1 MFYMINLMG
10 PNSSEREIWPK
21 ADGQG
26 IYYFEQFGLSRDT
39 APSMDYYMRIASKD
53 PNSLFSLLISHFS
66 ILCHTRH
73 CFDSHVLS
81 YLILSPSF
89 VTQGQREFFI
99 SSKWS
104 TSKKKM
110 HSF

>member
-53 PNSLFSLLISHFS
+53 PNSLFSLLISRFS
-66 ILCHTRH
+66 TLCHK
-73 CFDSHVLS
+73 DIVLTLMS
-81 YLILSPSF
+81 SPILFYLLRS
-89 VTQGQREFFI
+89 
-99 SSKWS
+99 
-104 TSKKKM
+104 
-110 HSF
+110 

>member
-53 PNSLFSLLISHFS
+53 PNSLFSLLITHFS
-66 ILCHTRH
+66 ILSVIQ
-73 CFDSHVLS
+73 DIVLTLMS
-81 YLILSPSF
+81 SPILFYLLCS
-89 VTQGQREFFI
+89 
-99 SSKWS
+99 
-104 TSKKKM
+104 
-110 HSF
+110 